1 MFSDIF
7 LTFVLKK
14 EYKNI
19 TSATNM
25 NTKPTR
31 IARTLATVG
40 LLLSGL
46 LLTLPISAQKN
57 TRGIGIYP
65 GAPEEFFG
73 PQLVDSKEYRNVA
86 RGRMVYQSSAFD
98 FNMTAQLLTDGIVEK
113 SGTTPVFLEVTT
125 PDGQLPWVDKKPLC
139 RHQS

>member
-14 EYKNI
+14 EYKNK

-25 NTKPTR
+25 NTKQTR

-73 PQLVDSKEYRNVA
+73 PQLIDSKEYRNVA
-86 RGRMVYQSSAFD
+86 
-98 FNMTAQLLTDGIVEK
+98 
-113 SGTTPVFLEVTT
+113 
-125 PDGQLPWVDKKPLC
+125 
-139 RHQS
+139 

>member
-1 MFSDIF
+1 
-7 LTFVLKK
+7 
-14 EYKNI
+14 
-19 TSATNM
+19 M

-98 FNMTAQLLTDGIVEK
+98 LT
-113 SGTTPVFLEVTT
+113 
-125 PDGQLPWVDKKPLC
+125 
-139 RHQS
+139 